1 MYYDLLEKI
10 ETELKNDDFIT
21 TVTEG
26 NIFDID
32 MTKITLFPLAHV
44 QVTNATFNENVISF
58 NINIYCMDITDVSKD
73 ETTNLFRGNDNS
85 HDILNTTL
93 AVLNRFYEKIRRGD
107 LYTEGYQVD
116 GGPTCEPFEENFT
129 NKLTG
134 WNLQLS
140 IKVPNTMTVCDV

>member
-1 MYYDLLEKI
+1 MYYDLLQKI

-58 NINIYCMDITDVSKD
+58 NIKNIHFYDLKIFITSHELRGRSIPYRLSRFDDVYFSLIW
-73 ETTNLFRGNDNS
+73 N
-85 HDILNTTL
+85 
-93 AVLNRFYEKIRRGD
+93 NRR
-107 LYTEGYQVD
+107 
-116 GGPTCEPFEENFT
+116 
-129 NKLTG
+129 
-134 WNLQLS
+134 
-140 IKVPNTMTVCDV
+140 